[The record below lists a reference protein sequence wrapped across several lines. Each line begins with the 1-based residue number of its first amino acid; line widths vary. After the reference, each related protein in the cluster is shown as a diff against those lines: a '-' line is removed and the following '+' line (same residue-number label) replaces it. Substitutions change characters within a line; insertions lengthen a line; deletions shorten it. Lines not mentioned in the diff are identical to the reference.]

1 MEKQTAT
8 DWLAEK
14 YNYITWMRNR
24 DEMSAETADKLRAQ
38 YLEKANQMHKEQ
50 IKAAYNKGYQDGE
63 IDSLDAKDGD
73 VQFFED
79 AEQYYN
85 ETYGTAN
92 GN

>member
-38 YLEKANQMHKEQ
+38 YIKEANQMHKEQ
-50 IKAAYNKGYQDGE
+50 TKSAYNKGYQDGE

-73 VQFFED
+73 VQYFED

-85 ETYGTAN
+85 ETYGKSI
-92 GN
+92 